1 MGKTLKPE
9 YERYV
14 DLINK
19 RAVLNGYDDA
29 GDKWRSRQARNHT
42 LKTNVIKRIIT

>member
-14 DLINK
+14 DLIHK

-29 GDKWRSRQARNHT
+29 GDQWRSRQARNHI
-42 LKTNVIKRIIT
+42 LKTNVVKRIIT